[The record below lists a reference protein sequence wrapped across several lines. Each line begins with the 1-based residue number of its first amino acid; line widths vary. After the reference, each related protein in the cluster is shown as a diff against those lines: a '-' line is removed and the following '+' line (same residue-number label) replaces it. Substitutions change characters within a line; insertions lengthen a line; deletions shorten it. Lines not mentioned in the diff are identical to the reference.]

1 MPRPQHNAHRYGVPD
16 WARPAPAVRLSRSR
30 ALLIIDQR
38 PLQNAAWAEF
48 HSARKRSEKADRD
61 LKRHEESDAP
71 AFQSWLAQTFPQH
84 LTALREIHQ
93 DLAQKVAAVRAVEF
107 QAAMSGRSLK
117 KLWAEYKAYQA
128 DPEAYER
135 AARAEEEAEAKARAE
150 AEAGNPRRSGRH
162 PADKIDDDFDDFFR
176 NLGRDDDSDHGGRS
190 YDQDPRVRDQA
201 DDDYR
206 DHRSAAKP
214 ENADAKDIYRRLV
227 SHLHPDRGGDW
238 TPARERL
245 WHEVQEAWAARDTD
259 WLARLEV
266 SWETANETIGAD
278 SSLSRLRAAIAELD
292 AARRDTERKL
302 RHYRKNHS
310 WRFTLSEKKRPKL
323 QQQVHAELLHD
334 LEVLRRQLDH
344 LNRTIAA
351 WESPPPGRRKRERG

>member
-1 MPRPQHNAHRYGVPD
+1 MPRPNRSTQRYGVPEWTRPD
-16 WARPAPAVRLSRSR
+16 PAPRLSRSR

-48 HSARKRSEKADRD
+48 HAARKRHEKAGRD
-61 LKRHEESDAP
+61 LQRHEEADAP
-71 AFQSWLAQTFPQH
+71 SFRSWIAQTFPQH
-84 LTALREIHQ
+84 VTALRDLQQ
-93 DLAQKVAAVRAVEF
+93 DLAQKAAAVQAVEF

-128 DPEAYER
+128 DPEAFER

-150 AEAGNPRRSGRH
+150 SEARNPRRSGRH
-162 PADKIDDDFDDFFR
+162 PADKLDDEFDDFFKG
-176 NLGRDDDSDHGGRS
+176 LFGEDPDDSARS
-190 YDQDPRVRDQA
+190 SRYDQDGFAHDFRGPA
-201 DDDYR
+201 P
-206 DHRSAAKP
+206 KP

-227 SHLHPDRGGDW
+227 SHLHPDRGGAW
-238 TPARERL
+238 THARERL
-245 WHEVQEAWAARDTD
+245 WHEVQEAWAARDAD

-266 SWETANETIGAD
+266 SWETANDTVGPD
-278 SSLSRLRAAIAELD
+278 SSLSRLRLAIVELD

-302 RHYRKNHS
+302 RDYRKGPA

-323 QQQVHAELLHD
+323 QQQVESELLHD
-334 LEVLRRQLDH
+334 LGCLRSQLDH

-351 WESPPPGRRKRERG
+351 WEAPLPKRRRPGA

>member
-1 MPRPQHNAHRYGVPD
+1 MPRPHNTAQRYGIPD
-16 WARPAPAVRLSRSR
+16 WARPDPAPRFSRSR

-48 HSARKRSEKADRD
+48 HAARKRHEKAGCD
-61 LKRHEESDAP
+61 LQRHEETDAP
-71 AFQSWLAQTFPQH
+71 SFQSWLAQTFPQL
-84 LTALREIHQ
+84 LTALRELHQ
-93 DLAQKVAAVRAVEF
+93 DLAQKAAAVRVVEF

-150 AEAGNPRRSGRH
+150 AEARNPRRSGRH
-162 PADKIDDDFDDFFR
+162 PSDQLDDEFDDFFKG
-176 NLGRDDDSDHGGRS
+176 LFGDDPEDSAHSSR
-190 YDQDPRVRDQA
+190 YDDGFAQDLRHPA
-201 DDDYR
+201 P
-206 DHRSAAKP
+206 KP

-245 WHEVQEAWAARDTD
+245 WHEVQEAWAARDAD

-266 SWETANETIGAD
+266 SWETANDTVGPD
-278 SSLSRLRAAIAELD
+278 SSLGRLRLAIAELD

-302 RHYRKNHS
+302 RAYRKTQA

-323 QQQVHAELLHD
+323 QQQVHSELLHD
-334 LEVLRRQLDH
+334 LEALRRQLDY

-351 WESPPPGRRKRERG
+351 WETPLPGRPRKQR